1 MTPTAPSAYILSRQ
15 LGGDTEAM
23 ASIITVQ
30 TLIAFLDYATTRDAV
45 ALTDNKQDKAATGQK
60 TVGNHLTDAAGA
72 AGHQRGP

>member
-30 TLIAFLDYATTRDAV
+30 TLMAFLIMPLLGT
-45 ALTDNKQDKAATGQK
+45 L
-60 TVGNHLTDAAGA
+60 LL
-72 AGHQRGP
+72 